1 MSLISELKTNY
12 TNKRLNI
19 IKQLETDLY
28 NQEDSIKSSFA
39 SSTIFS
45 VEKKNSIESISNYV
59 LHRKEYR
66 I

>member
-12 TNKRLNI
+12 TNKRLNK